1 MGTNPE
7 TNAPAG
13 ADAAALTPAAP
24 PPSPEPEQPEPAEA
38 RLLLVNADVLPEV
51 FARVVDAKRF
61 LAAGKAAS
69 AAQAARM
76 AGISRSAF
84 YKYKDA
90 VRPFNDMLH
99 GRIVTFQLL
108 LRDEPGILSG
118 TLNIFAGTGV
128 NILTLNQSIPLN
140 GCAVVTMTAETSELQ
155 RPLEEVLGE
164 VSSGAGVIR
173 CEILAG

>member
-1 MGTNPE
+1 MG
-7 TNAPAG
+7 
-13 ADAAALTPAAP
+13 AAARYFIV
-24 PPSPEPEQPEPAEA
+24 EAEA
-38 RLLLVNADVLPEV
+38 MPEIVRKVAEAKRLLETGEETTVNGAVRAV
-51 FARVVDAKRF
+51 
-61 LAAGKAAS
+61 
-69 AAQAARM
+69 
-76 AGISRSAF
+76 GISRSAF

-108 LRDEPGILSG
+108 LRDEPGVLSG

-140 GCAVVTMTAETSELQ
+140 GCAVVTMTAETGELQ
-155 RPLEEVLGE
+155 RSLEDVLGE

>member
-1 MGTNPE
+1 MG
-7 TNAPAG
+7 G
-13 ADAAALTPAAP
+13 AAKYFIV
-24 PPSPEPEQPEPAEA
+24 EAEA
-38 RLLLVNADVLPEV
+38 MPEIVRKVAEAKRLLETGEETTVNGAVRAV
-51 FARVVDAKRF
+51 
-61 LAAGKAAS
+61 
-69 AAQAARM
+69 
-76 AGISRSAF
+76 GISRSAF

-108 LRDEPGILSG
+108 LRDEPGVLSG

-140 GCAVVTMTAETSELQ
+140 GCAVVTMTAETGELQ
-155 RPLEEVLGE
+155 RSLEDVLGE

>member
-1 MGTNPE
+1 MG
-7 TNAPAG
+7 
-13 ADAAALTPAAP
+13 AAARYFIV
-24 PPSPEPEQPEPAEA
+24 EAEA
-38 RLLLVNADVLPEV
+38 MPEIVRKVAEAKRLLDTGEASTVN
-51 FARVVDAKRF
+51 
-61 LAAGKAAS
+61 S
-69 AAQAARM
+69 AVRAV
-76 AGISRSAF
+76 GISRSAF

-108 LRDEPGILSG
+108 LRDEPGVLSG

-140 GCAVVTMTAETSELQ
+140 GCAVVTMTAETGELQ
-155 RPLEEVLGE
+155 RSLEDVLGE

>member
-1 MGTNPE
+1 MPE
-7 TNAPAG
+7 IFRKVAQAK
-13 ADAAALTPAAP
+13 
-24 PPSPEPEQPEPAEA
+24 
-38 RLLLVNADVLPEV
+38 RLLETGEETTVNGAVHAV
-51 FARVVDAKRF
+51 
-61 LAAGKAAS
+61 
-69 AAQAARM
+69 
-76 AGISRSAF
+76 GISRSAF

-108 LRDEPGILSG
+108 LRDEPGVLSG

-140 GCAVVTMTAETSELQ
+140 GCAVVTMTAETGELQ
-155 RPLEEVLGE
+155 RSLEDVLGE
-164 VSSGAGVIR
+164 VSSGTGVIR